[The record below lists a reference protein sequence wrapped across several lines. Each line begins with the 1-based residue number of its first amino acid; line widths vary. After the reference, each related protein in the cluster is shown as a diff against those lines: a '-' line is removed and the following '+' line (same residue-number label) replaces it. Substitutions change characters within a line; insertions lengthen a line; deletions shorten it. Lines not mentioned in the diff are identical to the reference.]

1 MSWKSHFS
9 DNRFWLKLSMLG
21 GLLILASVVG
31 IIFRVSPESKAT
43 LKPRLSPLPQDPHIQ
58 VFFNQ
63 SESSVYTEPYRG
75 ITRYGDNLEQ
85 VIIEAID
92 QASVSVDIAVQE
104 LNLPGVAAALVK
116 RQQRGVSV
124 RLILENQYATPE
136 ADSKQA
142 LQIIQSAQVP
152 QIDDTADGSQG
163 SGLMHHKF
171 VVIDNRWV
179 LTGSANFTYSGIH
192 GDADELESRGNA
204 NALLKIESEAIAQQ
218 FTQEFNLMWGDG
230 PGANP
235 DSQFGLQKPLRPA
248 QVLTLPT
255 SNVTLQFSPVSASQ
269 PWAKSVS
276 GLIAKTLSQS
286 TRSIQAALF
295 VFSEQPLA
303 NRLETQVKQGTQ
315 LQALIDPGFA
325 YRSYSEALD
334 MLGVSIPDHR
344 CKIEDNNKP
353 WTSPIAS
360 IGTPDLPTGDKLHHK
375 FAVIDESTV
384 IVGSHNWSHAA
395 NTQNDETLLIIRNAT
410 VAAHFNREFERLYSN
425 AYLGETPLLT
435 RKIDEANQKCP

>member
-269 PWAKSVS
+269 PWTKSVS

>member
-1 MSWKSHFS
+1 
-9 DNRFWLKLSMLG
+9 MLG

-31 IIFRVSPESKAT
+31 TTFRVSPESKAT

-63 SESSVYTEPYRG
+63 SEASVYTEPYRG

-85 VIIEAID
+85 VIIEAIA
-92 QASVSVDIAVQE
+92 QATVSVDIAVQE
-104 LNLPGVAAALVK
+104 LNLPGIAEALAES
-116 RQQRGVSV
+116 QQRGVNV

-136 ADSKQA
+136 TDSRQA
-142 LQIIQSAQVP
+142 LTIIREAQVP

-204 NALLKIESEAIAQQ
+204 NALIKIESEAIAQQ

-395 NTQNDETLLIIRNAT
+395 NTQNDETLLVIRNAT
-410 VAAHFNREFERLYSN
+410 VAAHFNREFERLYSD